1 MIVVIP
7 LRIIVEYIPRKTLLV
22 INYEKRLYFCTVK
35 ESLLSVLL
43 NVERLVEIIERS
55 RFYF

>member
-22 INYEKRLYFCTVK
+22 RNYENRLYFCPIV
-35 ESLLSVLL
+35 ECILAVLL
-43 NVERLVEIIERS
+43 NIERLVGIIDGG